1 MREIGIA
8 RLDDIARGAG
18 ILGSGGG
25 GDPYIG
31 RLLAQQ
37 AIRAYGPVTVVD
49 IAEVPADAT
58 VVAVSSMGAPAV
70 SVERIPAGTEEV
82 TALRALEAFLGRP
95 ATHLMPVEI
104 GGLNSMTPFIAAA
117 RTGLPIVDGD
127 AMGRAFPEAQ
137 MVLPA
142 LIGVSVTPMAVADDK
157 GNTLVI
163 DAVSNQWAERISRA
177 ACTEMGC
184 SVSSAD
190 TVMRGDQLTDGLVPA
205 TLTLA
210 EDLGQTVRAALG
222 AHADPVQAARA
233 MMGGIVLLS
242 GTVRDVARR
251 TTGGFSRGRAVVDGP
266 AGRLE
271 LDFQNE
277 HLLARRDG
285 EVVVATPDLIC
296 VLDAETG
303 EPITTEGLRYGLRV
317 TVLGAP
323 CDPRWSTP
331 EGLALVGPRHFGYDC
346 DHTPIPQHMGLEI
359 PSSAMRPGS
368 IR

>member
-1 MREIGIA
+1 MRELEIS
-8 RLDDIARGAG
+8 RLEDIARGAG

-31 RLLAQQ
+31 RLLADR

-70 SVERIPAGTEEV
+70 SVERIPAGTEEI

-95 ATHLMPVEI
+95 ATHLVPIEI

-117 RTGLPIVDGD
+117 RTGLPVVDGD

-163 DAVSNQWAERISRA
+163 DAASDRWAERISRA
-177 ACTEMGC
+177 ACVEMGC

-190 TVMRGDQLTDGLVPA
+190 TVMRGDQLATGLVPT

-210 EDLGQTVRAALG
+210 ENLGRAVRVALE
-222 AHADPVQAARA
+222 AHGDPVEAARA
-233 MMGGIVLLS
+233 GLDGVVLLS
-242 GTVRDVARR
+242 GTVADVERR
-251 TTGGFSRGRAVVDGP
+251 TTGGFSRGRAAVDGP
-266 AGRLE
+266 DGWLE

-285 EVVVATPDLIC
+285 EVVVTTPDLIC

-303 EPITTEGLRYGLRV
+303 EPITTEGLRHGLRV

-323 CDPRWSTP
+323 CDPRWATP
-331 EGLALVGPRHFGYDC
+331 EGLALVGPRRFGYDA
-346 DHTPIPQHMGLEI
+346 DHHPLPC
-359 PSSAMRPGS
+359 
-368 IR
+368 

>member
-8 RLDDIARGAG
+8 PLDDIARGAG

-37 AIRAYGPVTVVD
+37 AIQAYGPVTVVD

-58 VVAVSSMGAPAV
+58 VAAVSTMGAPTV
-70 SVERIPAGTEEV
+70 SIERIPAGTEEV

-95 ATHLMPVEI
+95 ATHLMPIEI
-104 GGLNSMTPFIAAA
+104 GGLNSMTAFIAAA

-142 LIGVSVTPMAVADDK
+142 LIGVTVTPMAIADDK
-157 GNTLVI
+157 GNTLLI
-163 DAVSNQWAERISRA
+163 DAVSDQWAERISRA

-190 TVMRGDQLTDGLVPA
+190 TMMRGDQLADGLVPA

-210 EDLGQTVRAALG
+210 EDLGRKVRVALD
-222 AHADPVQAARA
+222 AHADPVEAARA
-233 MMGGIVLLS
+233 MLGGVVLLS
-242 GTVRDVARR
+242 GTVTDVERR

-285 EVVVATPDLIC
+285 EVVVATPDLIS
-296 VLDAETG
+296 VLDAETS

-323 CDPRWSTP
+323 CDPRWWTP
-331 EGLALVGPRHFGYDC
+331 GGLALVGPRHFGYDC
-346 DHTPIPQHMGLEI
+346 DHTALPR
-359 PSSAMRPGS
+359 PS
-368 IR
+368 